1 MNKET
6 LNKLKELAQ
15 AATPGPWR
23 LHHQPGEK
31 YTPTLTDAGH
41 YDEDYFA
48 VAAGIDG
55 DGETVVIC
63 DNGQYYSVK
72 VREYDCRF
80 IAAANPVA
88 VLELI
93 ALADLGLQ
101 AEEGRPEP
109 ESEENHQKRMAILTA
124 ERDRLIAAERTTS
137 PVSQMTDEQQRQ
149 VEKCLR
155 DGAIMGSVSDSTV
168 DVVRAILA
176 AAAPHAQAVEPQPVA
191 EQGELL
197 PLPVDLDYLIEYI
210 AQPAVREALRNHI
223 SAYARAAIAASQQ
236 EAEPVAYFY
245 RREPNG
251 AWRETTPEHIEHL
264 KQYPGFEYGVLHAA
278 PAPPKADESG
288 LPG

>member
-137 PVSQMTDEQQRQ
+137 PVSQMT
-149 VEKCLR
+149 EKPDTSQEWAKL
-155 DGAIMGSVSDSTV
+155 DGATAFHLIERHANDWAETGRMMESWLMARMASAASKAYAVPVACIDALAQEYLSALDDEREIECFLTELRLVESD
-168 DVVRAILA
+168 ILA
-176 AAAPHAQAVEPQPVA
+176 FVELIREHAAAPHAQDNE
-191 EQGELL
+191 GE
-197 PLPVDLDYLIEYI
+197 
-210 AQPAVREALRNHI
+210 
-223 SAYARAAIAASQQ
+223 
-236 EAEPVAYFY
+236 
-245 RREPNG
+245 
-251 AWRETTPEHIEHL
+251 
-264 KQYPGFEYGVLHAA
+264 
-278 PAPPKADESG
+278 KA
-288 LPG
+288 